1 MYFTNVLLRT
11 SCWRQNF
18 ISPLTFKRR
27 FGYTQLP
34 SSQITSRLYR
44 KSAGQ
49 IRQSLG
55 HHSLSNFFKTPTTF
69 TYYSRNPIL
78 PANVKM
84 PRTYSSSTSQASRNT
99 NSLYYM
105 SAVLVFGLGLTYTA
119 VPLYRMFCAAT
130 GFGGTPQTAT
140 SQVSLLPS
148 SASSSTHDS
157 SRFSSSNMIPME
169 SHRRLRITFNADT
182 SRSLP
187 WSFSPTQR
195 SVYVIPGETAL
206 AFYTAKNNSDKDVIG
221 ISTYNVTP
229 GKAGM
234 YFNKIQ
240 CFCFEE
246 QKLKAGEEVDMPV
259 FFFIDP
265 EFAMDPAMDDVDTI
279 TLSYTFFNAKTV

>member
-1 MYFTNVLLRT
+1 MAD
-11 SCWRQNF
+11 
-18 ISPLTFKRR
+18 P
-27 FGYTQLP
+27 
-34 SSQITSRLYR
+34 TSRVDIDEMAFVCLLFR
-44 KSAGQ
+44 SPRECVEQ
-49 IRQSLG
+49 LTR

-130 GFGGTPQTAT
+130 GF
-140 SQVSLLPS
+140 
-148 SASSSTHDS
+148 ASSSTHDS

-279 TLSYTFFNAKTV
+279 TLSYTFFNAKTVDK